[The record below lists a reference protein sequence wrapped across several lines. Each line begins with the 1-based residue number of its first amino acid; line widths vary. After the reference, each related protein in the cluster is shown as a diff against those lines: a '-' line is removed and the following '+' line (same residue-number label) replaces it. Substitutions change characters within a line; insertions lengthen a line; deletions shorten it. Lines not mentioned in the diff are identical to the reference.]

1 MIFIETSVI
10 DLLVVIVGAD
20 QNDCK
25 FFINQGKR
33 DFLDEFIRK
42 TVVVIQFNFYAV
54 AFFAPTNQMNQK
66 VAHYYQSTFFEK
78 WYLKY

>member
-20 QNDCK
+20 QNDYK
-25 FFINQGKR
+25 FFINQGRKR

-42 TVVVIQFNFYAV
+42 KPSSSNSIPGVV
-54 AFFAPTNQMNQK
+54 AFSPKTLPIILINK
-66 VAHYYQSTFFEK
+66 YTF
-78 WYLKY
+78 

>member
-33 DFLDEFIRK
+33 DFLDEFLRK
-42 TVVVIQFNFYAV
+42 KPSSSNSMPGGGIFPKNF
-54 AFFAPTNQMNQK
+54 
-66 VAHYYQSTFFEK
+66 AHYID
-78 WYLKY
+78 

>member
-20 QNDCK
+20 QNDYK
-25 FFINQGKR
+25 FFINQGRKR

-42 TVVVIQFNFYAV
+42 KPSSSNSIPGGGGIFPKN
-54 AFFAPTNQMNQK
+54 
-66 VAHYYQSTFFEK
+66 VAHDIDK
-78 WYLKY
+78 